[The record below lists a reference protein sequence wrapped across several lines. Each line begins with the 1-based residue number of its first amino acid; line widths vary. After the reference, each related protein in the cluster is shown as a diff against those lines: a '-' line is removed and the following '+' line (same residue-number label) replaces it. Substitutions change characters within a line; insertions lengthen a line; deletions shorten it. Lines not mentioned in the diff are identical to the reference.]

1 MPSIICCMRDPK
13 AQIMRFFNLVL
24 RSITFLLAPVLWL
37 GYHYNQLNWVLPGL
51 MLVFILAQWL
61 QVKQKSR
68 QPVISGGLMAL
79 LFGLGALLCA
89 LSAAF
94 KSLNLVMYYPVA
106 VNLVFLLT
114 FAISLRGS
122 SSLVEGI
129 ARRAGTEITPEIKSY
144 TRKVT
149 IAWCCFFVVNGSIA
163 LYTAL
168 RADLNLWTLWNGC
181 LSYICIGLMAAGE
194 YLIRKKLQQRGA
206 Q

>member
-1 MPSIICCMRDPK
+1 
-13 AQIMRFFNLVL
+13 MRFLHLAIKAF
-24 RSITFLLAPVLWL
+24 TFLFAPVLWL
-37 GYHYNQLNWVLPGL
+37 GYHYDQLSWVLPGL
-51 MLVFILAQWL
+51 MLLFILAQWL
-61 QVKQKSR
+61 QVKLKR
-68 QPVISGGLMAL
+68 QQPGLSGGLMAL

-94 KSLNLVMYYPVA
+94 KSLNLIMYYPVA

-114 FAISLRGS
+114 FAISLRGG

-129 ARRAGTEITPEIKSY
+129 ARRAGTEITPEIRSY

-149 IAWCCFFVVNGSIA
+149 QAWCCFFIVNGSIA
-163 LYTAL
+163 LFTAL
-168 RADLNLWTLWNGC
+168 KGDLDLWTLWNGC

-194 YLIRKKLQQRGA
+194 YLIRRKLQRGA